1 MILDHATVG
10 ARALPQGSSLRVRL
24 LVSRSINTYLTPSEP
39 LADTFRLPDFAV
51 IRNASAVQERLS
63 RLPVG
68 PSFHC
73 LILLDMS
80 PSSTPGDQRLHTSS
94 SFTADAVFT

>member
-1 MILDHATVG
+1 MLVVARQRCNEGG
-10 ARALPQGSSLRVRL
+10 APSRL
-24 LVSRSINTYLTPSEP
+24 MINTYLPPSEP
-39 LADTFRLPDFAV
+39 LVGTSPLPASAV
-51 IRNASAVQERLS
+51 IRNALAVQERLS

-80 PSSTPGDQRLHTSS
+80 PSSTPGRS
-94 SFTADAVFT
+94 AVAYIQFLRR